1 MDADTAAVAAT
12 TLANTLVHSF
22 GAPFKQYTGQI
33 QVTRAVHRPR
43 CPANTS
49 TTSPRRRGSSGL
61 YWATAVE
68 FQERHSFERH
78 VKAWGAAHTG
88 PGIRFVCTSD
98 AIDDPDHKGFCILVH
113 ARRRPPQ
120 PCH

>member
-22 GAPFKQYTGQI
+22 GAPIKQYTGQI
-33 QVTRAVHRPR
+33 QVTRAVQAQVPGKHFI
-43 CPANTS
+43 

-78 VKAWGAAHTG
+78 VKEWGAAHTG

-98 AIDDPDHKGFCILVH
+98 AIDDPDHKGFCVLVH
-113 ARRRPPQ
+113 ARAVEPMES
-120 PCH
+120 

>member
-1 MDADTAAVAAT
+1 MDADTAAVSAT

-22 GAPFKQYTGQI
+22 GAPIKQYTGQI
-33 QVTRAVHRPR
+33 QVTRAVQAQVPGKHFNNLTAAPR
-43 CPANTS
+43 QQRAI
-49 TTSPRRRGSSGL
+49 
-61 YWATAVE
+61 YWATTVE

-98 AIDDPDHKGFCILVH
+98 AIDDPDHKGFCVLVH
-113 ARRRPPQ
+113 ARAVEPMES
-120 PCH
+120 